1 MLRSAMMLMAAAML
15 VALAAASAPDAS
27 AQEPITFV
35 ATETRNDFLAGVTF
49 ALSVRSDSPVKEA
62 RLKYE
67 LAPDGTGATAVAE
80 CNTGATTNCAY
91 TLTSG
96 RNIFII
102 PGAEITWQWEVTDEA
117 GNRASSPEQLYVHED
132 TRFDFRTIVDGNVT
146 VYFHS
151 ATETHADAV
160 VVAASETLASAGAL
174 MQTQVGFP
182 IKVFLYRTSDEM
194 QPAIAPSGG
203 RGVQVLG
210 EVVYSDTAMV
220 SADVD
225 VLDITR
231 HEIAHIVTREASK
244 GPYGVP
250 DWMNE
255 GISVFSQRD
264 PLSGHGAALQ
274 AAIEDDR
281 VLSMNELNSS
291 ATGGVARTVGLYYG
305 QAGSIVGFLVDT
317 YGADKFA
324 ELVRTF
330 RDGSTNDKAYQAV
343 YGFDE
348 FGLENA
354 WRESVGLPRRTA
366 PPPAT
371 ADDGDPATSGTPA
384 PGGGGDGDGG
394 ATADTGDDDGIAWM
408 TVAAIAALAVAAL
421 GAVAALASVARRR
434 L

>member
-1 MLRSAMMLMAAAML
+1 MLRSAMILALALLA
-15 VALAAASAPDAS
+15 VLAAAPARDAS
-27 AQEPITFV
+27 AQEPIAFV
-35 ATETRNDFLAGVTF
+35 ATDTRNDFPAGVTF
-49 ALSVRSDSPVKEA
+49 SVSVRSASPVKEA
-62 RLKYE
+62 RLRYE

-80 CNTGATTNCAY
+80 CNTGATTNCTY

-96 RNIFII
+96 RGIFII
-102 PGAEITWQWEVTDEA
+102 PGAEITWQWEISDEA
-117 GNRASSPEQLYVHED
+117 GNRATSPEQLYVHED
-132 TRFDFRTIVDGNVT
+132 TRFDFRAIEEGNVT

-151 ATETHADAV
+151 STETHADAV
-160 VVAASETLASAGAL
+160 AAAAAGTLTNAGAL

-182 IKVFLYRTSDEM
+182 IKVFLYGTADEM

-231 HEIAHIVTREASK
+231 HEVAHIVTREASK

-274 AAIEDDR
+274 AAIRDDR
-281 VLSMNELNSS
+281 VLSMLELNSPS
-291 ATGGVARTVGLYYG
+291 TGGVARTVGLYYG

-324 ELVRTF
+324 ELIRTF
-330 RDGSTNDKAYQAV
+330 REGSTNDKAYQAV

-366 PPPAT
+366 PPTTTPDA
-371 ADDGDPATSGTPA
+371 GDPATSGTPA
-384 PGGGGDGDGG
+384 PDGGDSGDAASDGG
-394 ATADTGDDDGIAWM
+394 DDGGVSAVTLAVIG
-408 TVAAIAALAVAAL
+408 ALAVAAL
-421 GAVAALASVARRR
+421 GAIAALAAVARRR